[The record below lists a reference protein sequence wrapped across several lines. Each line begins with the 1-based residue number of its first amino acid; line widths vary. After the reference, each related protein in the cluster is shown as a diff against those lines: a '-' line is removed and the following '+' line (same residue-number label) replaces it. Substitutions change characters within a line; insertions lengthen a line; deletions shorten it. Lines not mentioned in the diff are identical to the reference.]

1 MLQYARKVLA
11 LPTPFTQVVANPVAF
26 MDIGKDLLLDKLQAH
41 ITELLTAQPQAS
53 AAYSQPEGMCAFSAD
68 LRRLDVVVQSMAT
81 AVVACYHSQGQ
92 LPPAALSLSLLLSLS
107 MGTWV
112 GEGRA
117 DKAERLHE
125 QQECLGLIAAAYT
138 ETIGARLEELLTN
151 RHTFTPAREG
161 SRLRCADTPSTSS
174 HSEPLGSVGVSP
186 CSRGQY
192 RTGLFGVVMWAL
204 RYERTIK
211 HLYGSLRR
219 CQIPAHLH
227 GWRHAVCS
235 LGLDACKTSHACT
248 GWGRSVPSL
257 HGCPNRVILHCGVLR
272 VYSSLDCASTTDNA
286 DSSTVYKRSG
296 GTGVGASRA
305 RGNMDGC
312 KKKQCWGGRKVCSD
326 MELAVRVSR
335 LQGCELFRSLSSDQL
350 LWLAASAST
359 TRFSAGELVS
369 AAVDEHA
376 APQGVMAVI
385 VDGSAILSPRL
396 DGDNSA
402 VVTRLGPSDSFML
415 ASSLLNEPVGVS
427 IRAATAVQVC
437 VLPDEHVQQL
447 LRQDAA
453 FLRETAFAIHRE
465 METYSIVASAP
476 PAPSVSAPS
485 YPRSRSAQDAII
497 ARLAARVGA
506 RSASTS
512 LHGAPLRRMSARISG
527 LKESFFAD
535 EFLDVFYSHS
545 RPCLVFVLL
554 AREGEGMTRLDA
566 TADRYAGA
574 DSRIYQAPD
583 ALRRGKGTFL
593 LRFSDH
599 QTARAWAEA
608 LGKYVWREGGVEYPG
623 VGGSR
628 RLKDVGIVN
637 DEQDMTILNNLASL
651 VALGSSP
658 SGTRQSVDSQVSG
671 IFAKHINQNDRELD
685 LHGLLLGCKECVIA
699 LERALEDLDLA
710 SWQVDFAK
718 EVAEVYLESIFA
730 QARLHLTATFSQH
743 PNRKWIIDILC
754 FFLTELPVILD
765 KWALAESVGP
775 HLRKLASG
783 PIFERLT
790 SCYVACMQAS
800 LHKLITNICL
810 REVRLYRDDTYADA
824 ADVGGQAV
832 DVGEAGGGELGGV
845 AEEANGRVR
854 SYLVE
859 DLSCVLERELDL
871 CTGVES
877 GEFQSRVY
885 VTCFRTCLDVV
896 EKYRIFCRHVSG
908 PSCVRH
914 GAAEDPGVQGLSD
927 SISTSSLA
935 SSCHSSASTTAFSS
949 FFATFSTTS
958 RAHENGRTTSITLR
972 AACVALNN
980 ASDSCHMCDRL
991 QDRMHDLLQGRLD
1004 HSLNSPGAHHSVLN
1018 LDPEK
1023 ALSKLHEHFLVCARL
1038 AEAVVVNACVCRLTA
1053 AGFFID
1059 ASRECWEM
1067 FSKDEEARYREVE
1080 ALLVDVSS
1088 YLSDALCQDKGRR
1101 DEQMNDESE
1110 RGLCNGAKEHGG
1122 GGEGHGKE
1130 TGRSGREIREIFSD
1144 GRESNY
1150 SDGSGARNEEARG
1163 QWQERTTRKH
1173 ISYWARRVCARL
1185 LEFFVMF
1192 HVEAVRVFL
1201 SDSKCPPPLQTVLN
1215 TLETVFKMYLEAFII
1230 SAKLLPLQA
1239 SLDLLT
1245 CSPECIKERV
1255 AQHLEGGVHGD
1266 VCRICCLSR
1275 DLCPDTAGQIDA
1287 LLRCSETLMSNCD
1300 RHGSPEGQRTSLVA
1314 RWSRSLARMQL
1325 SRSSGHA
1332 ATARERWDAS
1342 SPARGRW
1349 DLLGLRQPAESPGF
1363 VEDALVTSGGGTA
1376 EKSEDEGGMC
1386 AVQDNHGKVP
1396 ERTKI
1401 ESGSTLARPPSSL
1414 LSYWTERW

>member
-1 MLQYARKVLA
+1 
-11 LPTPFTQVVANPVAF
+11 
-26 MDIGKDLLLDKLQAH
+26 MDVGKDVLLDKLQEH
-41 ITELLTAQPQAS
+41 IADLLTAQPQAS
-53 AAYSQPEGMCAFSAD
+53 TACSQPEGMCAFSAD
-68 LRRLDVVVQSMAT
+68 LGCLDLVVQSMAT
-81 AVVACYHSQGQ
+81 AVVACCHNQGQ
-92 LPPAALSLSLLLSLS
+92 LPPVALSLSLSLS
-107 MGTWV
+107 MGTRV

-117 DKAERLHE
+117 DKAKRFHER
-125 QQECLGLIAAAYT
+125 QECLGLIASAYT

-151 RHTFTPAREG
+151 RHACTPARQG
-161 SRLRCADTPSTSS
+161 SRLRCADAPITSS
-174 HSEPLGSVGVSP
+174 HSDPLGSVGVSP

-192 RTGLFGVVMWAL
+192 RTGLYGVVMWAL

-211 HLYGSLRR
+211 HLCGSLRR
-219 CQIPAHLH
+219 CLIPTHLH

-235 LGLDACKTSHACT
+235 LGLDACKTSYACT

-257 HGCPNRVILHCGVLR
+257 HGCRNTVVLHCGVLR
-272 VYSSLDCASTTDNA
+272 VYSGLDCASTTDDA

-296 GTGVGASRA
+296 STGVGASCA
-305 RGNMDGC
+305 RGNIDGF
-312 KKKQCWGGRKVCSD
+312 KKRECWGGKKVCSD

-350 LWLAASAST
+350 LWLAAFAST

-369 AAVDEHA
+369 AAVDERA
-376 APQGVMAVI
+376 APQGAMAVI

-437 VLPDEHVQQL
+437 VLPVEHVQQL

-465 METYSIVASAP
+465 MQNYSIVASAP
-476 PAPSVSAPS
+476 PAPSVSAHS
-485 YPRSRSAQDAII
+485 DPRSQSAQDAII

-512 LHGAPLRRMSARISG
+512 LHAAPLLRMSARISG

-535 EFLDVFYSHS
+535 EFLDVFYSHC
-545 RPCLVFVLL
+545 RPCLVVVVLL
-554 AREGEGMTRLDA
+554 AGDGMTSLDA

-574 DSRIYQAPD
+574 GSRICKAPD
-583 ALRRGKGTFL
+583 ALRREKGTFL
-593 LRFSDH
+593 LRFSDQ
-599 QTARAWAEA
+599 QTAQAWAEA
-608 LGKYVWREGGVEYPG
+608 LGKYVWREGGMESPG

-628 RLKDVGIVN
+628 RRKDVGIVN
-637 DEQDMTILNNLASL
+637 GEQDTSILNNLASL
-651 VALGSSP
+651 VAFGSSP

-685 LHGLLLGCKECVIA
+685 LHGLLLGCRECVIA

-710 SWQVDFAK
+710 SLQVDLAK

-730 QARLHLTATFSQH
+730 RARLHLTATFPQH
-743 PNRKWIIDILC
+743 PNRKWMIDILC
-754 FFLTELPVILD
+754 LFLTELPVILD

-775 HLRKLASG
+775 HLRKLARG
-783 PIFERLT
+783 PIFDRLT
-790 SCYVACMQAS
+790 ACYLACMQAS
-800 LHKLITNICL
+800 LHNLITNICL
-810 REVRLYRDDTYADA
+810 REVRLYRDDTYPDSADA
-824 ADVGGQAV
+824 AGQTV
-832 DVGEAGGGELGGV
+832 DVGKAGGCELGGV
-845 AEEANGRVR
+845 AEEGNGRVR

-859 DLSCVLERELDL
+859 DLSCVMERELDL

-885 VTCFRTCLDVV
+885 VTCFRTCLDVL
-896 EKYRIFCRHVSG
+896 EKYRIFGRHVSG
-908 PSCVRH
+908 PYCVRQK

-927 SISTSSLA
+927 TISNSALA

-949 FFATFSTTS
+949 IFSTFSTTS
-958 RAHENGRTTSITLR
+958 RACETGRSTSITLR

-991 QDRMHDLLQGRLD
+991 QDRMHDSLQGRLD
-1004 HSLNSPGAHHSVLN
+1004 HSLKSPGAHHSFLN

-1023 ALSKLHEHFLVCARL
+1023 ALSKLHEHFLGCVRL
-1038 AEAVVVNACVCRLTA
+1038 AEAVVVDACVCRLTA
-1053 AGFFID
+1053 AGFFVGV
-1059 ASRECWEM
+1059 SGECWEM

-1101 DEQMNDESE
+1101 DEQMNDEIE
-1110 RGLCNGAKEHGG
+1110 RGLRHGTKEHGG

-1130 TGRSGREIREIFSD
+1130 AGCGGREIREIFSD
-1144 GRESNY
+1144 RRESNY
-1150 SDGSGARNEEARG
+1150 SDGSGARNEKDRG
-1163 QWQERTTRKH
+1163 QWQERTTRKN

-1192 HVEAVRVFL
+1192 HVEALRVFW
-1201 SDSKCPPPLQTVLN
+1201 SDSKCPPLQTVLD

-1230 SAKLLPLQA
+1230 SAKLLPLHA

-1287 LLRCSETLMSNCD
+1287 LLRGSETLMSHCD
-1300 RHGSPEGQRTSLVA
+1300 RHGSPEGQRTSLVSS
-1314 RWSRSLARMQL
+1314 WSRSLARMQL

-1342 SPARGRW
+1342 SSARGRW
-1349 DLLGLRQPAESPGF
+1349 GLLRARQPAESPGF
-1363 VEDALVTSGGGTA
+1363 VQDTLATRGGGRG
-1376 EKSEDEGGMC
+1376 EDEGGMC
-1386 AVQDNHGKVP
+1386 AVQDSHGRVP
-1396 ERTKI
+1396 EMAKI
-1401 ESGSTLARPPSSL
+1401 ESDSTLVSPPSSL